1 MLEQLVLSSLGPPIL
16 SLSVDVAACER
27 RGDSSCVS
35 TSRGSNDGHGP
46 SLQVHKGMATDGN
59 GLQVTGQNRSEET
72 EATRFFRISG
82 VRAGDGWLGS
92 RG

>member
-1 MLEQLVLSSLGPPIL
+1 MLEQLVLSSLGPSIL
-16 SLSVDVAACER
+16 SCSIVVACER
-27 RGDSSCVS
+27 CGDSSCVS

-72 EATRFFRISG
+72 DATRFFRISG
-82 VRAGDGWLGS
+82 VRAGDGWSGS